1 MSLDGSGFTLARAKI
16 GLFATQKR
24 NKIVVGLPGEIR
36 EFTARALIGGK
47 RLTEDNTLTSKFAL
61 KAIIIGDAYG
71 APIPF
76 VRNPHSFLIDPCN
89 LETTPDVPMSLALLK
104 MFPTFVTGD
113 ETCFTQTAA
122 SMIKKHDILKV
133 SLTVGPDGALN
144 LDHGKI
150 LSLVQKAPLEDPS
163 SKECL
168 SIQDA
173 FDTPNFV
180 LLGGTQSTDTTGQG
194 DYILNENVCSP
205 VYTAFYL
212 THPLLSEANLNSPHG
227 MRTRKGKKR
236 MHKGID
242 LRAKLNTNVY
252 AAADGTVKG
261 LYKDFSSTGG
271 AGNYVK
277 IDHTD
282 GYQTKY
288 FHLIRQPTHIKAGDT
303 VAAGDLIGQSGNT
316 GNTTK
321 PYAPHLHFELWKGST
336 HIDPMPFIKTI
347 QKCGDTTP
355 PMLAAVDPFTS
366 NTASDEED
374 LPSNAGEAE
383 G

>member
-1 MSLDGSGFTLARAKI
+1 
-16 GLFATQKR
+16 
-24 NKIVVGLPGEIR
+24 V
-36 EFTARALIGGK
+36 
-47 RLTEDNTLTSKFAL
+47 TSKDFAMS
-61 KAIIIGDAYG
+61 DAS
-71 APIPF
+71 PIRQNDI
-76 VRNPHSFLIDPCN
+76 V
-89 LETTPDVPMSLALLK
+89 K
-104 MFPTFVTGD
+104 VT
-113 ETCFTQTAA
+113 
-122 SMIKKHDILKV
+122 
-133 SLTVGPDGALN
+133 LTVGPDGALN
-144 LDHGKI
+144 RNQGEI
-150 LSLVQKAPLEDPS
+150 LSLVETADPRLPTDQQCES
-163 SKECL
+163 LQGKFAVSTIE
-168 SIQDA
+168 
-173 FDTPNFV
+173 
-180 LLGGTQSTDTTGQG
+180 LLGVVTGASTGAGTQSTDTAGQG
-194 DYILNENVCSP
+194 NYTIDEIVCTD
-205 VYTAFYL
+205 VYDEFYL
-212 THPLLSEANLNSPHG
+212 THPLLTEANLNSPHG
-227 MRTRKGKKR
+227 MRTRKGKTR

-303 VAAGDLIGQSGNT
+303 VKAGDLIGNSGDT

-355 PMLAAVDPFTS
+355 PMLAAVDPFTPS
-366 NTASDEED
+366 TASDEEE
-374 LPSNAGEAE
+374 LPSNAGE